1 MSKFLQLFVFVL
13 NCLLF
18 PYSLHF
24 LFEGCT
30 LSESVGSIHTI
41 HQLLPVA
48 FAVGSWLAVR
58 HSLWLPCFSVG
69 NPSFQSYR
77 NVSNTFWQYPQP
89 SFLQIMYP
97 DVQMVTIECTETV
110 IQRHKLWFKSNCHT
124 ASVWICWIIQNFT
137 HTITTYSLLESSK
150 KCFTQTFGYCC

>member
-1 MSKFLQLFVFVL
+1 MKNCFKYPGFLEVSKFGQLFVSVS

-30 LSESVGSIHTI
+30 LSESVGSLHTI

-58 HSLWLPCFSVG
+58 QSMAAMLLCLKYKFFKVTEM
-69 NPSFQSYR
+69 FQIPFGSIHDL
-77 NVSNTFWQYPQP
+77 VS
-89 SFLQIMYP
+89 
-97 DVQMVTIECTETV
+97 C
-110 IQRHKLWFKSNCHT
+110 K
-124 ASVWICWIIQNFT
+124 
-137 HTITTYSLLESSK
+137 
-150 KCFTQTFGYCC
+150 